1 MQASEVG
8 AQWLSGRMLDMNS
21 RGHYCKPQR
30 WGGGRNGS
38 VVECSSLT
46 KKVVSASLRG
56 GGAMAQW

>member
-8 AQWLSGRMLDMNS
+8 
-21 RGHYCKPQR
+21 
-30 WGGGRNGS
+30 RNNS

-56 GGAMAQW
+56 GAKLLCCESREVEGSVVECLT